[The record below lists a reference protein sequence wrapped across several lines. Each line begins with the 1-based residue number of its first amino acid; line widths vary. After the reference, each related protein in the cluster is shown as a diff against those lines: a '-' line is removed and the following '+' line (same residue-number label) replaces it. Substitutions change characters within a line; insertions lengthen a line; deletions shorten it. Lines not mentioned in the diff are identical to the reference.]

1 MKIKTTYKLNDKEYN
16 QEFIGET
23 QEQCKE
29 KEYLFFQN
37 KKYELVE
44 RRWLN

>member
-1 MKIKTTYKLNDKEYN
+1 MKIEVTYKANNAIFTATFEGK
-16 QEFIGET
+16 T